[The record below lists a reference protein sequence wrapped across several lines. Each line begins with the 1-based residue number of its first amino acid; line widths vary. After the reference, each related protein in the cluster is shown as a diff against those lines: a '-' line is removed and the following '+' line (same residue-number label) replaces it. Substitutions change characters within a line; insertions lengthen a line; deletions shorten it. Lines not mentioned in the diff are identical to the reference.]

1 MKITSLAV
9 FCASKSGKNP
19 IYETHARAIGQGLA
33 AARVKLVYGGGSVGL
48 MGTVADA
55 CLKHGGLVTGIIPE
69 VLLQWEQYHKGLT
82 ELLVVPD
89 MHVRKRTLYEQCDA
103 ALILPGGFGTMDELF
118 EMLTWNQL
126 KIHEKKIFLLNSAG
140 FYDGL
145 IQHLQQLEKEGLL
158 YDRLEDRVVICTHPE
173 QVMALL

>member
-9 FCASKSGKNP
+9 FCASKYGKNP
-19 IYETHARAIGQGLA
+19 IYETHARTIGQGLA
-33 AARVKLVYGGGSVGL
+33 AAGVKLVYGGGSVGL
-48 MGTVADA
+48 MGAVANA
-55 CLKHGGLVTGIIPE
+55 CLEQGGIVTGIIPE
-69 VLLQWEQYHKGLT
+69 VLLKWEQYHKGLT

-89 MHVRKRTLYEQCDA
+89 MHVRKRTLYEQSDA

-145 IQHLQQLEKEGLL
+145 IIHLQKLESEGLL
-158 YDRLEDRVVICTHPE
+158 YDRLEDRVVICSSPE
-173 QVMALL
+173 EVIAQL

>member
-9 FCASKSGKNP
+9 FCASKFGKNP
-19 IYETHARAIGQGLA
+19 LYETHAKAIGDGLA
-33 AARVKLVYGGGSVGL
+33 ATGLTLVYGGGGVGL

-55 CLKHGGLVTGIIPE
+55 CLKKGGQVIGIIPE
-69 VLLQWEQYHKGLT
+69 VLLQWEQYHKGLS

-89 MHVRKRTLYEQCDA
+89 MHARKKMMYEKCDA

-126 KIHEKKIFLLNSAG
+126 KIHEKKIFLLNSGG
-140 FYDGL
+140 FFDAL
-145 IQHLQQLEKEGLL
+145 ILHLKKLETEGLL
-158 YDRLEDRVVICTHPE
+158 YDRLEDRVVVCNEPE
-173 QVMALL
+173 EVFEKL